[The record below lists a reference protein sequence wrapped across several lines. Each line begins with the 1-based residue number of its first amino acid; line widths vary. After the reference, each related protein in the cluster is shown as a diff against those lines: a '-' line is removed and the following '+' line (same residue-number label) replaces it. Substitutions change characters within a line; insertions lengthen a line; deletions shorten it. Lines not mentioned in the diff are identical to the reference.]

1 MNYVNVCACKW
12 PRVSKEQFGF
22 WYISQAT
29 STYSV
34 FHYIAYNDIILI
46 YVFHTRRA
54 DFVLIFTE
62 ICWRVPGVPLSPS
75 VTALANVSSLT
86 FRSFLECWHW
96 SLISELNYCIRSRAG
111 TFSTLVYNS
120 WLSGRLRQM
129 QFIVNFI
136 DHQLHMWANC
146 ATFTSVAHPH
156 VVPNPLHFCSF
167 LKLKWRYF

>member
-12 PRVSKEQFGF
+12 PRVSKEPFGF

-34 FHYIAYNDIILI
+34 FHYIIYNDIILI
-46 YVFHTRRA
+46 YVFHKRRA

-86 FRSFLECWHW
+86 FRCFLECWHW
-96 SLISELNYCIRSRAG
+96 SLISELNYCIQSRAG

-120 WLSGRLRQM
+120 LLSGRLRQM

-146 ATFTSVAHPH
+146 VTFTSVAHPH